1 MDVIWFTFLW
11 QILNDT
17 SGNKD
22 FGTSTEITNENQ
34 GQSFV
39 NFSDF
44 LNTWFLKIISSFFWV
59 ILLSLGSGLF
69 YLEKQIKQMNFRT
82 ATIKKTN
89 LDLAIQKRNHDQAM
103 KILLLS
109 HMLIWNYNSWRGITI
124 H

>member
-22 FGTSTEITNENQ
+22 FGTSTEIANENQ

>member
-44 LNTWFLKIISSFFWV
+44 LSTWFLKIISSFFWV